1 MYYLMIEGDFPFRL
15 EVAFGYHY
23 RVDRYLC
30 RTESFSL
37 HMHMRMDD
45 VYLHPMKSASD
56 HDPSGTGEMV

>member
-23 RVDRYLC
+23 RVG

-45 VYLHPMKSASD
+45 VYLHPMKSTSD